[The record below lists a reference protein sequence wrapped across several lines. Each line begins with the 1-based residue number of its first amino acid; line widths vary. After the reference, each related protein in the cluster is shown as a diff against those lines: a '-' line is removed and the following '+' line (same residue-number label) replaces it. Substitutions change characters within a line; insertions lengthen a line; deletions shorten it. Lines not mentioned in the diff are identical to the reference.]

1 MPAAPDDLSKAHS
14 ALEANHPDEAIAILE
29 KLATEQ
35 PEKKGVQHQLGLAYY
50 QTGKFIKA
58 KAAFELALKEDASEP
73 ESTQLLGLT
82 LYSIGQPAAA
92 IPYLERVRQ
101 WMPSANSDANHVL
114 GLCYMQARR
123 YDDARHAF
131 AKQYD
136 EAPDSAEAYLITS
149 TVLLHANL
157 PEIAA
162 EQAQKAVAI
171 SPNLPLAHFMLG
183 QVALY
188 KSNVNLAISE
198 FEAER
203 RINPGFP
210 SVYDRLA
217 DAYLHINKLTEAQ
230 QALNKSISL
239 DTSSTGP
246 FILMGEVMLRS
257 EAPQVAILYL
267 KHAEKMDPHNYTTHT
282 LLAQAYRRTGQ
293 EDAAKQEMEIASKI
307 HADSQL
313 RLEPVK

>member
-1 MPAAPDDLSKAHS
+1 MP
-14 ALEANHPDEAIAILE
+14 N
-29 KLATEQ
+29 
-35 PEKKGVQHQLGLAYY
+35 
-50 QTGKFIKA
+50 
-58 KAAFELALKEDASEP
+58 
-73 ESTQLLGLT
+73 
-82 LYSIGQPAAA
+82 
-92 IPYLERVRQ
+92 
-101 WMPSANSDANHVL
+101 ANSDANHVL

-217 DAYLHINKLTEAQ
+217 DAYLHIDKLTEAQ

-246 FILMGEVMLRS
+246 FILMGKVMLRS
-257 EAPQVAILYL
+257 DTPQVAILYL